1 MSVARPEEILTQ
13 GILQQEETNQQNRR
27 ASWAAEM
34 SSPLIWC
41 TPAEVAPEAPT
52 FRRKSGRIHQ
62 RQQLTADGL
71 PMGSW
76 ENLRLRPPKIADLT
90 FIVLLLM
97 LPVS

>member
-41 TPAEVAPEAPT
+41 MPAEVAPRHRPSDERAGG
-52 FRRKSGRIHQ
+52 FIN
-62 RQQLTADGL
+62 
-71 PMGSW
+71 GS
-76 ENLRLRPPKIADLT
+76 
-90 FIVLLLM
+90 
-97 LPVS
+97 S